1 MNDPLS
7 TARPRRVL
15 HIGKYFPPHRGGM
28 ETILRDQMNIQTR
41 DEGLTVSAV
50 VHSSERRLTD
60 KLDITDLGYRVRR
73 SGRWFTAIFSPIS
86 PFYWLSVLREIR
98 ELNPDEIKIHMP
110 NLSAFWLLLL
120 PSARARKWVI
130 LWHSDVLPSRHSIG
144 LRALYWLYRPVEV
157 LLLKKVDKIVVTSP
171 PYLESSAPLS
181 RFRQKCTVIPLRLDL
196 KAIPAAA
203 IREKK
208 PARMAA
214 EGVRV
219 LCVGRLSYYKGFGTA
234 IKAVAKIPDA
244 HLKIVGDGDMRRS
257 LMALIKSLRVEE
269 RIEILGNVNDAT
281 LWRLYRWCD
290 IHCLPSIERTEAF
303 GLSVTE
309 AALFDRPSV
318 VSNLKDSGLVWN
330 AENTGV
336 PFTTASPGDADSF
349 AAAILRLYEHQRS
362 TKIMSQRGFLD
373 SEPHS

>member
-1 MNDPLS
+1 MDDPLS
-7 TARPRRVL
+7 KARPRRVL

-60 KLDITDLGYRVRR
+60 KVDITDLGYRVRR
-73 SGRWFTAIFSPIS
+73 SARWVTAIFAPIA
-86 PFYWLSVLREIR
+86 PFFWWSILREIR
-98 ELNPDEIKIHMP
+98 ELDPDEIKIHMP

-144 LRALYWLYRPVEV
+144 LRALYWLYRPAEV
-157 LLLKKVDKIVVTSP
+157 LLLTKADKIVVTSP

-181 RFRQKCTVIPLRLDL
+181 RFRKKCTVIPLRLDL